1 MSDVDADASGVRKE
15 CSNCGQTNR
24 IPLRHLTDTGRCGKC
39 KTPLDPLE
47 GPIDADL
54 ALFDAL
60 LRDARA
66 PVLVDFWAAWC
77 GPCRV
82 MAPELEKLAR
92 SQKGSL
98 IVVKVD
104 TERFPELSQRYSIEA
119 LPTLVLFRDGQVQ
132 KRLAGARPAAAI
144 ARELAL

>member
-1 MSDVDADASGVRKE
+1 MNGAAGVLRQ
-15 CSNCGQTNR
+15 CSSCGQTNR

-39 KTPLDPLE
+39 KTQLAPLDR
-47 GPIDADL
+47 PIDADP

-66 PVLVDFWAAWC
+66 PVLVDFWASWC

-82 MAPELEKLAR
+82 MAPELEKLATAR
-92 SQKGSL
+92 KGSV

-104 TERFPELSQRYSIEA
+104 TERFPELSRRYSIEA
-119 LPTLVLFRDGQVQ
+119 LPTLALFRDGQLQ
-132 KRLAGARPAAAI
+132 KRLAGARPASAI